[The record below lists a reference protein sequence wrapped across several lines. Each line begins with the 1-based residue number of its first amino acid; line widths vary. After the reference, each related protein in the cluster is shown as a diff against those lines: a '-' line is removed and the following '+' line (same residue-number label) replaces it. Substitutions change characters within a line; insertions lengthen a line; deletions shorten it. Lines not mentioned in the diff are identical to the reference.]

1 MSSLVAGGMES
12 ATGERFMTRETV
24 AGESPKC
31 SATDLRLACRGAF
44 CATDRDGRTDFR
56 FLGGIMR
63 KSRTPAGMLQ
73 ELFLAL
79 QLLTEFDAYCYDAR
93 RALNRFTFDL
103 VRS

>member
-44 CATDRDGRTDFR
+44 CASDLDGRPDFR
-56 FLGGIMR
+56 FLGCILR

-73 ELFLAL
+73 GLILIAGVDRIWRLLLLFPAFLI
-79 QLLTEFDAYCYDAR
+79 
-93 RALNRFTFDL
+93 DL
-103 VRS
+103 SSIF